1 MKRTL
6 FTGAL
11 VLGAATAASAASS
24 SGNYDA
30 FWAQHGKTA
39 IAQAAALTAQPHYD
53 AALKGASFVWADR
66 NARAP
71 TVGNIGAARKPALES
86 FARQYLRSQA
96 GRLAL
101 NASSVE
107 HAPLLDLQDL
117 GHGPVIAR
125 FQQRVNG
132 VDVFNRQL
140 SVAMDRSGRPVA
152 VAGYFANTDDVKQSR
167 VQAFAGDAAAAALSR
182 AFHQLGVSVGSGLLQ
197 QTATRGDYRLF
208 NLNTLL
214 SGFGV
219 SRPPRVKPVYYATHD
234 KLVPAYYVEIF
245 GRRGASPATVAWSYV
260 IGEDGTKL
268 FAKDLVAYDAA
279 QPFSYRVFADG
290 SGIHQPFDSPLG
302 NGYLPFPGTG
312 IDDELARSDAGA
324 NLVSL
329 VSGPISTG
337 DPWLANDATTTTGN
351 NADAFLDTGPQLSV
365 PLNLPVDLPT
375 GDGYI
380 PGSGDLRT
388 TLTGAQ
394 TFDYPIHADDDPS
407 GVNAKN
413 AAIINLFYMNNWL
426 HDWWYDHGFNEV
438 AGNAQTSNYGR
449 GGVEGDAISAQGQDS
464 SGRNNANMATPAD
477 GGSPTMQMYLFDG
490 PISGEVKVTAPSAGA
505 SLKFSGAGFGPNT
518 FDVTAQAVLVNDGSD
533 PVTNGC
539 NDLLSIP
546 DPTGLGVIPAIP
558 SLPDP
563 SVLGKIA
570 IIDRGTC
577 SFTAKEQFA
586 MLSGAK
592 AMVVINNGDGNPI
605 TMGDSTI
612 PDIPIGLPVTTGQ
625 LYTVPAVMIRKDDG
639 DALKA
644 MLAAGSVS
652 MHVKRNLSIDY
663 DGTLD
668 ELVISHEFF
677 HHVSNRLVGN
687 GSGLSNTQGGGM
699 GEGWSDTDSLL
710 LAVRPEDVDAGSSV
724 YSNDH
729 FQGAYP
735 TGFYVIP
742 DYYFGIR
749 RAPYSTRMDVNP
761 LTFKHITEGVPIEGA
776 PVAFGA
782 DGVGNSEVHDV
793 GEVWA
798 EMLWEVYASL
808 LNHHDFQTAQ
818 DRMKDYVI
826 GGLKMTPSSPT
837 FTEARDGV
845 LAAALATDAGD
856 YALAARAFAKR
867 GLGLHAVAPDRS
879 STDNVGAVEDY
890 VALAAPAPVLE
901 PGIGDVADGN
911 DACDHDG
918 ILDAGETGTLTFSL
932 FNNGAYT
939 PGETVTASVSSS
951 APALALASHS
961 LSFVAPAVGSTAT
974 ASLGVSLADDATS
987 PLTATLTITVAPP
1000 STPDPAVDYPEATSV
1015 DLLTNYDIARTAT
1028 RDDFEYPAIAASG
1041 WTRVSQGT
1049 TSQWNIVD
1057 DNDDLGSGH
1066 IWYAPDPE
1074 STANVYLATPSFSVP
1089 TGGSF
1094 SMKFDH
1100 HYDFESLLPLPVIGI
1115 GYDGG
1120 VLEVSTDG
1128 GATWTEV
1135 TDFGARF
1142 TQHGYSGRAQV
1153 LAHRAFVNS
1162 NSGLQTSVLDFGT
1175 LLAGKTAQ
1183 IRFHVASDELNGG
1196 YGWAVDNVELTG
1208 TSAPVFNAVSAED
1221 GMCLPTGGTTGGE
1234 TTGGTTTGG
1243 TTTGGTTTG
1252 GETTGGATTGSTTG
1266 GETTGSTTGGET
1278 TGGTTTGG
1286 TTTGGTTTGGET
1298 TGGTT
1303 TGGTTTGGTTTGGT
1317 TTGGT
1322 TTGGTTT
1329 GDAGTG
1335 SSTVD
1340 SSGQNGG
1347 ALPLATLFGL
1357 LFAALGRR
1365 LRFRRR

>member
-11 VLGAATAASAASS
+11 LLGAATAASAASGT
-24 SGNYDA
+24 GNYDA
-30 FWAQHGKTA
+30 FFTQHGQSA
-39 IAQAAALTAQPHYD
+39 IARAAALNASPHYD
-53 AALKGASFVWADR
+53 AALRGATFLWADR
-66 NARAP
+66 GARTP

-96 GRLAL
+96 GKLAL
-101 NASSVE
+101 TASSVE
-107 HAPLLDLQDL
+107 HASLVDLQDL

-125 FQQRVNG
+125 FQQRVG
-132 VDVFNRQL
+132 QLDVFNRQI

-152 VAGYFANTDDVKQSR
+152 VSGYFANSDDVKQNR
-167 VQAFAGDAAAAALSR
+167 ALAFAADASSAALAS
-182 AFHQLGVSVGSGLLQ
+182 AFRQLGVTVSSTLLQ
-197 QTATRGDYRLF
+197 QTASRGDYRLF
-208 NLNTLL
+208 NLNALL
-214 SGFGV
+214 KDFGI
-219 SRPPRVKPVYYATHD
+219 SRQPRVKPVYYALRD

-245 GRRGASPATVAWSYV
+245 GRRPASPTTVAWAYV
-260 IGEDGTKL
+260 IGEDGSKL
-268 FAKDLVAYDAA
+268 FARDLVAYDAA
-279 QPFSYRVFADG
+279 QAFSYRVFADA
-290 SGIHQPFDSPLG
+290 SGIHQPFDAPLG
-302 NGYLPFPGTG
+302 NAYMPFPGTG
-312 IDDELARSDAGA
+312 IDDELPRNGASA

-337 DPWLANDATTTTGN
+337 DPWLADDATTTTGN
-351 NADAFLDTGPQLSV
+351 NADAFLDTGPQVSV
-365 PLNLPVDLPT
+365 PLNLPVSLPT

-380 PGSGDLRT
+380 AGSGDLRT
-388 TLTGAQ
+388 TLTDVR
-394 TFDYPIHADDDPS
+394 TFDYAIHADDDPS
-407 GVNAKN
+407 GVTAKN
-413 AAIINLFYMNNWL
+413 AAIVNLFYMNNWL
-426 HDWWYDHGFNEV
+426 HDWWYDHGFDEV

-449 GGVEGDAISAQGQDS
+449 GGVEGDPISAQGQDS

-490 PISGEVKVTAPSAGA
+490 PIAGQVNVTAPTVGA
-505 SLKFSGAGFGPNT
+505 SWKFSGAGFGPSS
-518 FDVTAQAVLVNDGSD
+518 FDVTGEAVLVSDGSD
-533 PVTNGC
+533 PASNGC
-539 NDLLSIP
+539 NDLVTIP
-546 DPTGLGVIPAIP
+546 DPTGLGVIPAVP

-563 SVLGKIA
+563 RVLGKIA
-570 IIDRGTC
+570 VIDRGAC
-577 SFTAKEQFA
+577 SFVAKEQFA

-592 AMVVINNGDGNPI
+592 AMVVINNGAGNPI

-612 PDIPIGLPVTTGQ
+612 PNIPIGLPVTTGQ
-625 LYTVPAVMIRKDDG
+625 LYTVPAVMIRQDDG
-639 DALKA
+639 EALKT

-652 MHVKRNLSIDY
+652 MHVKRDASIDY

-699 GEGWSDTDSLL
+699 GEGWSDVDSLL
-710 LAVRPEDVDAGSSV
+710 LAVRPDDVTAGSSV
-724 YSNDH
+724 YPNDH
-729 FQGAYP
+729 YQGAYP

-742 DYYFGIR
+742 SYYFGIR

-761 LTFKHITEGVPIEGA
+761 LTFQHITEGVPIDGA
-776 PVAFGA
+776 PLAFGA
-782 DGVGNSEVHDV
+782 DGVGNSEVHNV

-818 DRMKDYVI
+818 NRMKDYVI

-837 FTEARDGV
+837 FTEARDGL

-867 GLGLHAVAPDRS
+867 GLGLHAVAPDRD

-901 PGIGDVADGN
+901 AGIGDVASGF

-918 ILDAGETGTLTFSL
+918 ILDAGERGKLTFSL

-939 PGETVTASVSSS
+939 PGAAISATVSST

-961 LSFVAPAVGSTAT
+961 LNFVAPAIGSTAT
-974 ASLGVSLADDATS
+974 ASVSVSLADDAAS
-987 PLTATLTITVAPP
+987 PLTATLSIALAAPA
-1000 STPDPAVDYPEATSV
+1000 TPDPAVDYPQATSV
-1015 DLLTNYDIARTAT
+1015 DLLTNYDIAKTANQ
-1028 RDDFEYPAIAASG
+1028 DDFEYPAIAATG
-1041 WTRVSQGT
+1041 WTRMSEGT

-1066 IWYAPDPE
+1066 FWYAPDPE
-1074 STANVYLATPSFSVP
+1074 STANVYLTTPSFSVP
-1089 TGGSF
+1089 VDGSF

-1100 HYDFESLLPLPVIGI
+1100 HYDFESLLPLPVFGI

-1120 VLEVSTDG
+1120 VLEVSVDS
-1128 GATWTEV
+1128 GASWTEV

-1142 TQHGYSGRAQV
+1142 TLHGYSGRAQV
-1153 LAHRAFVNS
+1153 LKHRAFVNS
-1162 NSGLQTSVLDFGT
+1162 NSGLQTSVLDFGKT
-1175 LLAGKTAQ
+1175 LAGKTAQ
-1183 IRFHVASDELNGG
+1183 IRFRVASDELNGG
-1196 YGWAVDNVELTG
+1196 YGWAVDNVQFTG
-1208 TSAPVFNAVSAED
+1208 ASAPVFNTVSADD
-1221 GMCLPTGGTTGGE
+1221 GTCLPPGGTTGGE
-1234 TTGGTTTGG
+1234 TTGGE
-1243 TTTGGTTTG
+1243 TTG
-1252 GETTGGATTGSTTG
+1252 GETTGGETTG
-1266 GETTGSTTGGET
+1266 GETTGSTTGGE
-1278 TGGTTTGG
+1278 
-1286 TTTGGTTTGGET
+1286 TTGGTTTGGET

-1303 TGGTTTGGTTTGGT
+1303 TGGTTTGGTTTGGSTTGGT

-1329 GDAGTG
+1329 GGPTTG
-1335 SSTVD
+1335 ATTTGGSGSTTGAAAVD
-1340 SSGQNGG
+1340 DSGQNGG
-1347 ALPLATLFGL
+1347 ALPLASLFGL
-1357 LFAALGRR
+1357 LFAALGKR
-1365 LRFRRR
+1365 LRRR